1 MRRSRLKTLI
11 LMALFGSAVAFA
23 YTACFH
29 KVRSSFLGQP
39 PGDAELKCIA
49 ILPFNNATDY
59 PEARAIFEELMA
71 VELYRSRR
79 FMVLESS
86 EVGRILEWQGMALD
100 GSIDLESARRIGG
113 LLGVDGVVFGSVSEY
128 GFKNLST
135 KARAIP
141 VAGIQ
146 AVLLDVKKGGVFW
159 SGEAWENGF
168 DLSLSHRMPLNEVAQ
183 LVTKRL
189 LRPLILVFP
198 ERELDHRRAC
208 WGEAGV
214 ITIAKKVDV
223 PPVLRPVKNL
233 SNQQLDKPPMQR
245 PIVSLSNQQ
254 KEFFDLII
262 KSKSGVLEGVTF
274 KPGGVALSPVSIAS
288 LQNVGPALKA
298 ILDSNPAIILR
309 LEGHCDAMESEERN
323 QEISLKRAERA
334 KEFFISNFS
343 LPPDRIE
350 AVGAGSARP
359 IMPNTTARGREKN
372 RRVEVHAIIS
382 QQPGVQ

>member
-1 MRRSRLKTLI
+1 MRRSRLQILI
-11 LMALFGSAVAFA
+11 SMAFLGCAVVFSD
-23 YTACFH
+23 TACFH

-39 PGDAELKCIA
+39 PGDGDLKCIA

-59 PEARAIFEELMA
+59 PEARDIFAELMA

-86 EVGRILEWQGMALD
+86 EVGRILEWQGIALD

-113 LLGVDGVVFGSVSEY
+113 ILGVDGVVFGSVSEY
-128 GFKNLST
+128 GFKNLSS

-146 AVLLDVKKGGVFW
+146 ATLLDVKKGGVVW

-168 DLSLSHRMPLNEVAQ
+168 DLSLSHRMPMSEVAQ
-183 LVTKRL
+183 LVTKKL
-189 LRPLILVFP
+189 LRPLIIEFP

-214 ITIAKKVDV
+214 ITIAKKLEN
-223 PPVLRPVKNL
+223 PPV
-233 SNQQLDKPPMQR
+233 QKPT
-245 PIVSLSNQQ
+245 ISLTVQQ
-254 KEFFDLII
+254 KKFFDLII
-262 KSKSGVLEGVTF
+262 KNKSGVLNGVTF
-274 KPGGVALSPVSIAS
+274 KPGGVALSPLSIAS
-288 LQNVGPALKA
+288 LQALGPALKA
-298 ILDSNPAIILR
+298 VLIIYPGITLR
-309 LEGHCDAMESEERN
+309 LEGHCDAMESGDRN

-334 KEFFISNFS
+334 KEFLVRNFS

-350 AVGAGSARP
+350 AMGAGSARP

-382 QQPGVQ
+382 QEPEIQ

>member
-1 MRRSRLKTLI
+1 MRRSRIQTLI
-11 LMALFGSAVAFA
+11 LMALLGCAVVFA
-23 YTACFH
+23 DTACFH

-39 PGDAELKCIA
+39 PGDGELTCIA

-59 PEARAIFEELMA
+59 PEARDIFAELMA

-86 EVGRILEWQGMALD
+86 EVGRILEWQGIALD

-113 LLGVDGVVFGSVSEY
+113 VLGVDGVVFGSVSEY
-128 GFKNLST
+128 GFKNLSS

-146 AVLLDVKKGGVFW
+146 ATLLDVKKGGVIW
-159 SGEAWENGF
+159 TGEAWENGF
-168 DLSLSHRMPLNEVAQ
+168 DLSLSHRMPMNEVAQ

-198 ERELDHRRAC
+198 ERELEYRKAC
-208 WGEAGV
+208 WGEAGM
-214 ITIAKKVDV
+214 ITIAKKLEK
-223 PPVLRPVKNL
+223 PPVQKPTINL
-233 SNQQLDKPPMQR
+233 S
-245 PIVSLSNQQ
+245 IQQ

-262 KSKSGVLEGVTF
+262 KSKSSVLKGVTF
-274 KPGGVALSPVSIAS
+274 KPGGVTLTPVSIAS
-288 LQNVGPALKA
+288 LQTLGPAFKA
-298 ILDSNPAIILR
+298 ILNSYPTITLR
-309 LEGHCDAMESEERN
+309 IEGHCDAMESGDRN

-334 KEFFISNFS
+334 KEFLVRNFS
-343 LPPDRIE
+343 LPPGRIE

-382 QQPGVQ
+382 QSPGAQ